1 MEYQKSSAPLSLC
14 SLLLEINVALTP
26 IEFQIDFDE
35 QAVFSIYFNNLSR
48 HTEKSPDKNG
58 VDPNQFKLDANNSK

>member
-14 SLLLEINVALTP
+14 PLLLEINVALTL

-35 QAVFSIYFNNLSR
+35 QAVFSI
-48 HTEKSPDKNG
+48 
-58 VDPNQFKLDANNSK
+58 

>member
-14 SLLLEINVALTP
+14 PLLLEINVALTP

-35 QAVFSIYFNNLSR
+35 QAVFSI
-48 HTEKSPDKNG
+48 
-58 VDPNQFKLDANNSK
+58 